1 VCSQTCHSIIVAECL
16 HGLWGMS
23 GHGGGG
29 HSSSAMGSTRGAGS
43 VQSWIAAQGSG
54 SGAHVR
60 PLGSGTDALQGST
73 AIAGILRGI
82 LRALDVCSVWLCVC
96 VHPCCAVQSSGSVR
110 AERVYGSRHVSGPCL
125 RLWVSSAVR
134 FSVFVSS
141 PLHHCC

>member
-1 VCSQTCHSIIVAECL
+1 MCSQTCHSIIVAECL

-43 VQSWIAAQGSG
+43 VLSWIAARGSG
-54 SGAHVR
+54 SGAHAR
-60 PLGSGTDALQGST
+60 PLGSGTDALRGST
-73 AIAGILRGI
+73 AIVGILRSI